1 MNRVGL
7 YTALV
12 IKGIGWS
19 RNKNKSRY
27 TKLTKRSSKD
37 YSCYLTKIALFK
49 KKTLKSIRKDS
60 FDYSCRVCR
69 HNFKWN
75 VDELL

>member
-27 TKLTKRSSKD
+27 TKLTNRSSKD
-37 YSCYLTKIALFK
+37 NNCYWTKITLLK
-49 KKTLKSIRKDS
+49 KVFEKILLTVHVK
-60 FDYSCRVCR
+60 C
-69 HNFKWN
+69 
-75 VDELL
+75 VDECRWII